1 MRFLGRQTYFACSG
15 DEMAPAAAGAHDV
28 NVFERLA
35 LVAESKK
42 VRMLDL
48 FRMVSTLHSKLIQK
62 SAISHTQVIM
72 QSSKAV
78 RGSVVFPLGG
88 CVRAMY
94 CPERL
99 RGDGILSS
107 ACMQVDKHGRGW
119 LKEAELYRLCALVV
133 PDISP
138 GQLRYL
144 EVMLDHDG
152 DGKVSFPDLQH
163 LATISKRTG
172 LEFSVKAQLD
182 ATDVLK
188 KAAVF
193 MYDKRLTIREFFSR
207 FDDHNMVKLSKKA
220 IATIVRVV
228 MKAVSQAEAAML
240 VNEFVKVFDMDTDGF
255 ISYAEFQQ
263 AMAEGEPNQPHL
275 EADWGA
281 IDIRTDFENQGRSL
295 TSNTLGRLKGE
306 HSILRKVCSARLSS
320 QQCMSDAA
328 QHSPCAQNCTATA
341 ETMLHLGVYSG

>member
-1 MRFLGRQTYFACSG
+1 M
-15 DEMAPAAAGAHDV
+15 
-28 NVFERLA
+28 
-35 LVAESKK
+35 
-42 VRMLDL
+42 
-48 FRMVSTLHSKLIQK
+48 
-62 SAISHTQVIM
+62 
-72 QSSKAV
+72 
-78 RGSVVFPLGG
+78 
-88 CVRAMY
+88 
-94 CPERL
+94 
-99 RGDGILSS
+99 
-107 ACMQVDKHGRGW
+107 DKHGRGW
-119 LKEAELYRLCALVV
+119 LKEAELYRLCSLVV

-138 GQLRYL
+138 RQLRYL

-152 DGKVSFPDLQH
+152 DGRVSFPDLQH

-172 LEFSVKAQLD
+172 LAFSVKAQLD

-207 FDDHNMVKLSKKA
+207 FDDHNMLKLGKKA

-240 VNEFVKVFDMDTDGF
+240 VKEFVKVFDMDTDGF
-255 ISYAEFQQ
+255 ISYGEFQQ

-281 IDIRTDFENQGRSL
+281 IDIRTDFDTEGRSL

-306 HSILRKVCSARLSS
+306 HAILRKVCSANLPARCRLHQCREKGSNPTQPMCQEELHRRSS
-320 QQCMSDAA
+320 QFPYLDMFSGGEKWQACVLAASADQCADWWPLPEAG
-328 QHSPCAQNCTATA
+328 PGVCKGCCTACEQRPRPGTA
-341 ETMLHLGVYSG
+341 YAASNGA